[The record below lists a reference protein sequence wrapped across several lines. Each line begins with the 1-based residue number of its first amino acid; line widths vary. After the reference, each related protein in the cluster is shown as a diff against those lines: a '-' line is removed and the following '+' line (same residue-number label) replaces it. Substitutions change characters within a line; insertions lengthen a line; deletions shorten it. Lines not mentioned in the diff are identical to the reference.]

1 MVTSAVL
8 SVLSNV
14 VTWVLGLIPHIT
26 LPTYLTATGAGSLN
40 GTLTSA
46 VSGLWSIDAFIPVTQ
61 LIAAA
66 VLVLAAL
73 GLAVTVRGPDRRVVR
88 HPGRRF
94 RSMIKWVRLV
104 VSWFLIGV
112 MWLPLQPGTIPSDAS
127 VLLLLVLSSVGAWRS
142 TQLIDRRSVI
152 DA

>member
-73 GLAVTVRGPDRRVVR
+73 GLAVTVRVVR
-88 HPGRRF
+88 
-94 RSMIKWVRLV
+94 IV
-104 VSWFLIGV
+104 
-112 MWLPLQPGTIPSDAS
+112 AS
-127 VLLLLVLSSVGAWRS
+127 FATLGGGSA
-142 TQLIDRRSVI
+142 
-152 DA
+152 A

>member
-1 MVTSAVL
+1 
-8 SVLSNV
+8 
-14 VTWVLGLIPHIT
+14 
-26 LPTYLTATGAGSLN
+26 
-40 GTLTSA
+40 
-46 VSGLWSIDAFIPVTQ
+46 
-61 LIAAA
+61 
-66 VLVLAAL
+66 
-73 GLAVTVRGPDRRVVR
+73 
-88 HPGRRF
+88 
-94 RSMIKWVRLV
+94 MIKWVRLV